1 MDGWVGGLAGPLR
14 EEKTERGRGAAG
26 QVGRETERESE
37 GLEGGQRDRQNNW
50 VQK

>member
-1 MDGWVGGLAGPLR
+1 MGGLAGAPR
-14 EEKTERGRGAAG
+14 EEETEGGQGVVG